1 MDSKKDSA
9 GSTDGSH
16 DAAMSAGSTVVA
28 TPGPGHNPAGGHNSS
43 AQQDVYANPD
53 PALDISNEHH
63 HPHVHHGSTAVPD
76 EKDDIVYAKS
86 SDKYTGDGDPAAPDY
101 KVRQM
106 GSNEDEESGRVG
118 RIDDDYDGPPAKNW
132 DFSRF
137 MRWAYKKYKPLFHGV
152 FWAVWTA

>member
-1 MDSKKDSA
+1 MDSKDTKGSA
-9 GSTDGSH
+9 GSTNGSH
-16 DAAMSAGSTVVA
+16 DATMSAGSTVVT
-28 TPGPGHNPAGGHNSS
+28 TPGPGHNHS
-43 AQQDVYANPD
+43 AQQDVRVNPD

-86 SDKYTGDGDPAAPDY
+86 SDKYTGDPAAPDY

-118 RIDDDYDGPPAKNW
+118 HIDDDYDGPPARNW
-132 DFSRF
+132 SFSRF
-137 MRWAYKKYKPLFHGV
+137 MKWAYKKYKPLFHGA
-152 FWAVWTA
+152 FWGVWTA